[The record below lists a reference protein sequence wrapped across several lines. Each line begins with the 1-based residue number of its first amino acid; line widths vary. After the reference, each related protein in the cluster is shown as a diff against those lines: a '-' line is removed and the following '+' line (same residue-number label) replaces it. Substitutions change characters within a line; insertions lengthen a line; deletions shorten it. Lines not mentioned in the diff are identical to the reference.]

1 MFDVIKYMVFV
12 PAACIVTM
20 IYVLLMLVAYVVTG
34 VLQTLEFILD
44 RMEAAQDTIENWMT
58 K

>member
-12 PAACIVTM
+12 TAACVVTM

-44 RMEAAQDTIENWMT
+44 MMEAAQDTIENWIT